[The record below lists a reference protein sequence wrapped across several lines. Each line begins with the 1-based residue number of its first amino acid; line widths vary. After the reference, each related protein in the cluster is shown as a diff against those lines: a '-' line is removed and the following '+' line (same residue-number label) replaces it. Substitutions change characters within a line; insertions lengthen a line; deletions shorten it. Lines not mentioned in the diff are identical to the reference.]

1 MPSIDV
7 SGLDF
12 LKLVA
17 VIVVSVSLKVASDLI
32 LENSKRRRM
41 ASDMDTIERLSSLD
55 LTRGEREILEAYRAR
70 VISELPSKKAEGYRI
85 TPSDAVIM
93 VWLALAAIMVFAGG
107 TWLTLIALCSIMLIV
122 FLTAKIGYEAGIAE
136 GVSREREN
144 IISAKRLEHDCPKQ
158 VHDRE

>member
-17 VIVVSVSLKVASDLI
+17 VIFVSVSLKVLSDFI
-32 LENSKRRRM
+32 LENSKRKRI
-41 ASDMDTIERLSSLD
+41 ASDIDVIERLSPLD
-55 LTRGEREILEAYRAR
+55 LTRGEREILEAYRSR
-70 VISELPSKKAEGYRI
+70 VISELPSKKAEGYRV

-93 VWLALAAIMVFAGG
+93 VWFAFAVIMVFTGG
-107 TWLTLIALCSIMLIV
+107 TWLSLIALCVIMLIV
-122 FLTAKIGYEAGIAE
+122 FLTAKIGYEVGIVE
-136 GVSREREN
+136 GKSREREN
-144 IISAKRLEHDCPKQ
+144 IISAKRLEHDRPKQ